1 VISEVISPGPSSLGL
16 CLSLSL
22 VFSSA
27 LAEPVQPRP
36 DAVPSQLQRGLVYL
50 RIQRPGTAAVEHRH
64 LPAQVQILEGAMLD
78 DPGKVSK
85 PLMIERIEVESLPW
99 LVLERQLAV
108 RNHPAAS
115 GTLTVQTLQVL
126 DAQSMPANV
135 QLLTGMAGLPA
146 CRYAGRAD
154 PDVVAIRRAEPDDRQ
169 RTKFQDLLR
178 AWRVDRRSLRL
189 EPVAAWRVSCTNPAQ
204 GVP

>member
-1 VISEVISPGPSSLGL
+1 M
-16 CLSLSL
+16 
-22 VFSSA
+22 
-27 LAEPVQPRP
+27 
-36 DAVPSQLQRGLVYL
+36 
-50 RIQRPGTAAVEHRH
+50 EHRH
-64 LPAQVQILEGAMLD
+64 LPAQVHILEGAMLD

-85 PLMIERIEVESLPW
+85 PLMIERIDMESVPW

-108 RNHPAAS
+108 RNQFAAS

-126 DAQSMPANV
+126 DTHRLPANV

-146 CRYAGRAD
+146 CRFAGRGD
-154 PDVVAIRRAEPDDRQ
+154 LDVVGIRRAEADDRQ
-169 RTKFQDLLR
+169 RTEFQDLLG

-189 EPVAAWRVSCTNPAQ
+189 QPVAAWRVSCTNPGQ